1 MKGKDYINN
10 YDITNT
16 IINTKSN
23 KTTPKTNNRTDKS
36 YTNIWKI
43 MVFIS
48 FIVLVSIVN
57 YYHEAWYDEAQA
69 WMIAKE

>member
-1 MKGKDYINN
+1 MTGKKYINN
-10 YDITNT
+10 
-16 IINTKSN
+16 
-23 KTTPKTNNRTDKS
+23 
-36 YTNIWKI
+36 IWKT

-69 WMIAKE
+69 WMIAKESSIYELIFGIPHS